1 MFQDLSF
8 CHEWEMLIPNLTVI
22 HIPVSSGPLAW
33 TFVAMLSNGA
43 AMVNACD
50 VAAKVIANVAV
61 WSILVYGLYFL
72 VIFGDYTIGFEMS
85 WLSLGKICLGVL
97 LSV

>member
-1 MFQDLSF
+1 
-8 CHEWEMLIPNLTVI
+8 
-22 HIPVSSGPLAW
+22 
-33 TFVAMLSNGA
+33 
-43 AMVNACD
+43 
-50 VAAKVIANVAV
+50 
-61 WSILVYGLYFL
+61 LVYGLYFL